1 MVIVIVEDSL
11 IFRVQNMSGQNESED
26 ILAMWSCAGNHG
38 VKRITEGGMKVD
50 MGEKQTPGCNDKI
63 KQGQPSGASN
73 KEGQMEDKMKNSWKI
88 E

>member
-1 MVIVIVEDSL
+1 
-11 IFRVQNMSGQNESED
+11 MSGQNESED

-38 VKRITEGGMKVD
+38 VKRIIEVGIKVD
-50 MGEKQTPGCNDKI
+50 MGEKQMPGGKDNMKW
-63 KQGQPSGASN
+63 GQPSGTCN